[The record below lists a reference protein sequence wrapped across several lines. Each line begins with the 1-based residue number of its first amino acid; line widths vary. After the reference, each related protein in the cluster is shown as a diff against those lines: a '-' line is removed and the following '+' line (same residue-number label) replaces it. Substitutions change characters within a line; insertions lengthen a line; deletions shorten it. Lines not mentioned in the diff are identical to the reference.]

1 MIYREAPIPKA
12 NNLKVTIGASE
23 LVSCNENQSSETNN
37 LKVTIGALKI
47 VVRIIPHSGGRY
59 ALDFVNL
66 FTQRR
71 ILMKVILKQSLP
83 SLGKAGNLVKVND
96 GYARNFLIPKGLAI
110 EADEKNIKLFEHEKT
125 NILRKSAKE
134 NKLATDLA
142 DVLSRETITIAR
154 KVGDQDK
161 IFGSVSAKDIE
172 SALKEKG
179 YDINRKMIVHEH
191 GEHIKALG
199 EFKVKIR
206 LAHDVETQ
214 IKLNV
219 VGEY

>member
-1 MIYREAPIPKA
+1 
-12 NNLKVTIGASE
+12 
-23 LVSCNENQSSETNN
+23 
-37 LKVTIGALKI
+37 
-47 VVRIIPHSGGRY
+47 
-59 ALDFVNL
+59 
-66 FTQRR
+66 
-71 ILMKVILKQSLP
+71 MKVILQQSVP

-110 EADEKNIKLFEHEKT
+110 DADEKNIKLFEHEKN
-125 NILRKSAKE
+125 NILRKAAKE
-134 NKLATDLA
+134 HKSSQDLA
-142 DVLSRETITIAR
+142 DVLSRETITISR

-172 SALKEKG
+172 AALKEKG
-179 YDINRKMIVHEH
+179 YDIDRKMIIHEH
-191 GEHIKALG
+191 GEHIKSLG

-214 IKLNV
+214 INLKV